1 MELQA
6 TLNHRH
12 LDFFGGT
19 YFFCRISTPLSR
31 VFTICCMLPEL
42 ITDIPGPQS
51 QQLSKELKQYESR
64 NVTYVA
70 DDWPVFWQRAE
81 GVNVWDEDGNRFLDL
96 TAAFGVAGL
105 GHGWPAAA
113 MRHQSDLLI
122 HGMGD
127 VHPTRLK
134 VEVCRKLSELTFE
147 RWGAGTGKT
156 VLSNSGFEA
165 VESAL
170 KTARIA
176 TGKSGVVSFQ
186 NSYHGMGYGAL
197 LGSGFEKF
205 RQPFED
211 QLAPLRKVLSFPQ
224 TSDDLVRLSQ
234 QLNQLDT
241 SNIGVI
247 LVEPIQG
254 RAGKIVPPDGFLTM
268 LRAWCDQQA
277 VLLAFDE
284 IFTGFNRSGKL
295 FACEWEGVVP
305 DLICVGKSMS
315 GGYPISACVGKAE
328 VMDAWPESPGE
339 ALHTSTFLGNPV
351 GCAMAVASMNEHQ
364 KEEVSQRVTTSGR
377 RLRDLLEGLRH
388 PLIHQVR
395 GRGLML
401 GVDLR
406 NADGSP
412 AGAKAGA
419 ILSEMLQEGVIML
432 ADGPEGNV
440 LAFTPPFALAD
451 SEMQFVVDRIQRALD
466 R

>member
-1 MELQA
+1 
-6 TLNHRH
+6 
-12 LDFFGGT
+12 
-19 YFFCRISTPLSR
+19 
-31 VFTICCMLPEL
+31 MLPAL
-42 ITDIPGPQS
+42 ITEIPGPQS
-51 QQLSKELKQYESR
+51 LALSKELKLYESQ

-105 GHGWPAAA
+105 GHGWSARV
-113 MRHQSDLLI
+113 MREQSEQLI

-134 VEVCRKLSELTFE
+134 VDVCKQLSELTFE
-147 RWGAGTGKT
+147 RWGAGVGKT
-156 VLSNSGFEA
+156 ILSNSGFEA

-176 TGKSGVVSFQ
+176 TGKAGVVSFK

-197 LGSGFEKF
+197 LASGFEKF

-211 QLAPLRKVLSFPQ
+211 QLAPLRVVLDFPA
-224 TSDDLVRLSQ
+224 SGDDLDILSV
-234 QLNQLDT
+234 QLEQLERLDT
-241 SNIGVI
+241 SEIGVV

-254 RAGKIVPPDGFLTM
+254 RGGKIVPPDGFLAL
-268 LRAWCDQQA
+268 LRAWCDQNDA
-277 VLLAFDE
+277 VLVFDE
-284 IFTGFNRSGKL
+284 IFTGFNRTGKL

-315 GGYPISACVGKAE
+315 GGYPISACVGKSV
-328 VMDAWPESPGE
+328 VMDTWPESEGE

-351 GCAMAVASMNEHQ
+351 GCAMAVASMHEHAQ
-364 KEEVSQRVTTSGR
+364 GHVSEKVSRNGAFFME
-377 RLRDLLEGLRH
+377 LLKKLKS
-388 PLIHQVR
+388 PLIHEVR

-406 NADGSP
+406 HADGVP
-412 AGAKAGA
+412 AGDVAGG
-419 ILSEMLQEGVIML
+419 ILSAMLQRGVIIL
-432 ADGPEGNV
+432 ADGPAGNV
-440 LAFTPPFALAD
+440 LAFTPPFDL
-451 SEMQFVVDRIQRALD
+451 SEDEIRFVVREIQSALD